1 LKLFSFF
8 ITLFESIANR
18 RNKIPAFNVKIMLHG
33 YDMAF
38 YYCAYEFRAYT
49 MWSTLT
55 SRHNFPSI
63 VHGICTVSST
73 CIIELRIVVGI
84 LGIIK
89 LLVQLFI
96 KLQKMLFVMR

>member
-1 LKLFSFF
+1 L
-8 ITLFESIANR
+8 IANR
-18 RNKIPAFNVKIMLHG
+18 HNKIPAFNVKIMLHG
-33 YDMAF
+33 IRYGPLLLRIWIPG
-38 YYCAYEFRAYT
+38 FRAYT

-73 CIIELRIVVGI
+73 CIIELRIIVGI

-89 LLVQLFI
+89 LLIQLLI
-96 KLQKMLFVMR
+96 KLQKMLFVMQ